1 MSVSY
6 ACIYLHPVQIIF
18 VDFKIEEIFCLAD
31 YKDIFA
37 TLHHIGM
44 KLGHCILLV
53 LSMNKLESGGIDY
66 FLLEQICRYGSSL
79 NLQ

>member
-1 MSVSY
+1 M
-6 ACIYLHPVQIIF
+6 QIIF

-37 TLHHIGM
+37 TLHYIGM

-53 LSMNKLESGGIDY
+53 LPLNNMESSVIEY
-66 FLLEQICRYGSSL
+66 
-79 NLQ
+79 